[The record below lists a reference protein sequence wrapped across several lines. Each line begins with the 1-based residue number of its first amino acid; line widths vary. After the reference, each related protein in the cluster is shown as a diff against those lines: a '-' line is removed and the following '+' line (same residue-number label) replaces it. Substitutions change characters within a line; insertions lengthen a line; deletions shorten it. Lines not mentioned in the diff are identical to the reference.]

1 MLLRAIVFTL
11 LLALP
16 APAADPAAVEHFE
29 KAVRPLLVQ
38 HCQKCHGEKTKGGL
52 KLDSRAN
59 VLQGGDTGPAV
70 VPGDA
75 AKSLLVRAMRYDGEL
90 KMPPAGKLK
99 PTEIEAIVKWVADGA
114 VWPTA
119 DTVVSAVKSGGPLFT
134 EEQRN
139 FWAFQ
144 PVKRPQV
151 PVVRRHPKGSASANP
166 VDAFILVRL
175 EKAGL
180 SLSPPADKRT
190 LLRRVTYDLTGLPP
204 TPDEL
209 AAFES
214 DTSPQAFEK
223 VVDRLLT
230 SPHYGERWG
239 RHWLDV
245 ARYADSNGMDENT
258 AFGHAWKYRD
268 YVVRSFN
275 ADKPYDVFL
284 REQIAGD
291 LLPPTMDEVEKRDRL
306 AALGFLAIGP
316 KLLAEPDKQKMLLDI
331 ADEQLDTLG
340 KSVLGL
346 TLGCARCHDHKF
358 DPLPTRDYYSLL
370 AVFTGTR
377 TMQNLNTVA
386 KAFERTPT
394 GPEKPEV
401 AQTRQKLDKL
411 RADMR
416 RLEKQFAQV
425 GMKDLVRRREL
436 HEETDSKRDDI
447 KRLEADLPPDD
458 LFLGVEEGTAAAYGT
473 QPRNLHVQVRGNYTT
488 PGEEAPAVFPRI
500 LAGEQQTPFVPAKP
514 NPADKHEANKTRFGS
529 LRERSGRLELA
540 NWLTNPKHPLTPRVI
555 VNRVWQHHFG
565 EGLVRTPDNFGRLG
579 ERPTNPELLDWL
591 AAEFVS
597 PSGGRQPPEAQGADA
612 PRSGWSLKRLH
623 KLILL
628 SRAYQQSA
636 GNPPAADPDNKLLSV
651 FPRRRLD
658 AESLRD
664 AMLAV
669 AGPLDRTVGGT
680 LYTGPN
686 LDYVREVSYDSTRRT
701 LYLPVV
707 RGKLFD
713 YFTVFDFPDPGV
725 AVGKRATTTVAPQAL
740 YLLNN
745 PFVRRQAEAL
755 ADRVLATGD
764 DPGRT
769 LYRAALLREPTT
781 EEAARLTA
789 FVAKHAELNTA
800 EKDAARR
807 QRAAWAAAC
816 QAVFASSE
824 FAWVE

>member
-1 MLLRAIVFTL
+1 MRPDRAIVFTL
-11 LLALP
+11 LLAVP

-38 HCQKCHGEKTKGGL
+38 HCQKCHGEKAKGGL
-52 KLDSRAN
+52 KLDSRAD
-59 VLQGGDTGPAV
+59 VLRDGDSGPAV

-75 AKSLLVRAMRYDGEL
+75 AKSLLVRAVQYDGEL

-99 PTEIEAIVKWVADGA
+99 PAEIEAVTKWVADGA

-119 DTVVSAVKSGGPLFT
+119 DTAVSAAKPGGPLFT
-134 EEQRN
+134 KEQKQ

-144 PVKRPQV
+144 PVKRPAV
-151 PVVRRHPKGSASANP
+151 PNSAPHP
-166 VDAFILVRL
+166 VDAFILAKL
-175 EKAGL
+175 TDHTL
-180 SLSPPADKRT
+180 TLSPPADKRA
-190 LLRRVTYDLTGLPP
+190 LLRRVTFDLTGLPP

-209 AAFES
+209 ATFEQ

-223 VVDRLLT
+223 LVDRLLA

-268 YVVRSFN
+268 YVVRSLN

-284 REQIAGD
+284 HEQIAGD
-291 LLPPTMDEVEKRDRL
+291 LLPPTAYEAERRNRL

-340 KSVLGL
+340 KSVMGL

-358 DPLPTRDYYSLL
+358 DPVPTRDYYSLL
-370 AVFTGTR
+370 AVFTSTR

-401 AQTRQKLDKL
+401 AQTRQRLDKL
-411 RADMR
+411 RADVR
-416 RLEKQFAQV
+416 KLEKQFTQV

-436 HEETDSKRDDI
+436 HEEADSKRDDI
-447 KRLEADLPPDD
+447 KRLEATLPPDD
-458 LFLGVEEGTAAAYGT
+458 LFLGVEEGSAAAYGT
-473 QPRNLHVQVRGNYTT
+473 RPRNLHVQIRGNYTT

-500 LAGEQQTPFVPAKP
+500 LASEQQTPFVPTKP
-514 NPADKHEANKTRFGS
+514 NPADKPEANKTRFGS
-529 LRERSGRLELA
+529 VRERSGRLELA
-540 NWLTNPKHPLTPRVI
+540 NWLTDPKHPLTPRVI

-579 ERPTNPELLDWL
+579 DWL
-591 AAEFVS
+591 ATEFT
-597 PSGGRQPPEAQGADA
+597 QN
-612 PRSGWSLKRLH
+612 GWSLKRLH
-623 KLILL
+623 RLILL
-628 SRAYQQSA
+628 SRTYQQSA
-636 GNPPAADPDNKLLSV
+636 GNPPAADPENRLLSV

-664 AMLAV
+664 SMLAV
-669 AGPLDRTVGGT
+669 ADTLDRTVGGT
-680 LYTGPN
+680 LYAGPN

-725 AVGKRATTTVAPQAL
+725 TVGKRAVTTVAPQAL

-745 PFVRRQAEAL
+745 PFVRTQAEAL
-755 ADRVLATGD
+755 ADRVLASGVD
-764 DPGRT
+764 SGRAAW
-769 LYRAALLREPTT
+769 LYRQVLLREPTT

-789 FVAKHAELNTA
+789 FVAKHAELNAA
-800 EKDAARR
+800 ERDAARR
-807 QRAAWAAAC
+807 QRTAWAAAC
-816 QAVFASSE
+816 QAVFAGSE
-824 FAWVE
+824 FAWLE

>member
-1 MLLRAIVFTL
+1 MNLVRAIVFTL
-11 LLALP
+11 CLALP
-16 APAADPAAVEHFE
+16 APAVDPAGVEHFE
-29 KAVRPLLVQ
+29 KSVRPLLVQ
-38 HCQKCHGEKTKGGL
+38 HCQKCHGEKAKGGL
-52 KLDSRAN
+52 KLTTRAE
-59 VLQGGDTGPAV
+59 LLKGGDAGPAV

-75 AKSLLVRAMRYDGEL
+75 AKSLLVKAIQYDGEL

-99 PTEIEAIVKWVADGA
+99 SAEIDALAKWVTDGA
-114 VWPTA
+114 VWPASDTA
-119 DTVVSAVKSGGPLFT
+119 VSAAKPGGPLFT
-134 EEQRN
+134 DEQRK

-144 PVKRPQV
+144 PVKRPPV
-151 PVVRRHPKGSASANP
+151 PVNPDRKGGGDSTNP
-166 VDAFILVRL
+166 IDAFILAKL
-175 EKAGL
+175 ADHKL
-180 SLSPPADKRT
+180 TLSPPADKRT
-190 LLRRVTYDLTGLPP
+190 LLRRVTFDLTGLPP

-209 AAFES
+209 AAFEK
-214 DTSPQAFEK
+214 DTSPAAFEK
-223 VVDRLLT
+223 VVDRLLA

-239 RHWLDV
+239 RRWLDV

-268 YVVRSFN
+268 YVVRSLN

-291 LLPPTMDEVEKRDRL
+291 LLPPTANETERTDRL

-331 ADEQLDTLG
+331 ADEQLDTVG

-370 AVFTGTR
+370 AVFTSTR
-377 TMQNLNTVA
+377 TMRNLNTVA

-394 GPEKPEV
+394 GPEKPEA
-401 AQTRQKLDKL
+401 AQARPQLDKL
-411 RADMR
+411 RADVR

-436 HEETDSKRDDI
+436 HEEADAKRGDI
-447 KRLEADLPPDD
+447 KRLEATLPPDD
-458 LFLGVEEGTAAAYGT
+458 LFLGIEEGTTAAYGT
-473 QPRNLHVQVRGNYTT
+473 LPRNLHVQIRGNYTT

-500 LAGEQQTPFVPAKP
+500 LAGEQQTPFVPTKP
-514 NPADKHEANKTRFGS
+514 NPADKPEANKTRFGS
-529 LRERSGRLELA
+529 VRERSGRLELA
-540 NWLTNPKHPLTPRVI
+540 NWLTDPKHPLTARVI

-579 ERPTNPELLDWL
+579 ERPTHPGLLDWL
-591 AAEFVS
+591 AAEFAT
-597 PSGGRQPPEAQGADA
+597 PTAGRPWA
-612 PRSGWSLKRLH
+612 LKRLH
-623 KLILL
+623 KFILL
-628 SRAYQQSA
+628 SRTYQQSS
-636 GNPPAADPDNKLLSV
+636 GTPPAADVENKLLSV

-664 AMLAV
+664 SMLAV
-669 AGPLDRTVGGT
+669 AGTLDRTVGGT

-686 LDYVREVSYDSTRRT
+686 LDYVREVSYDSRRRT

-725 AVGKRATTTVAPQAL
+725 TVGKRATTTVAPQAL

-745 PFVRRQAEAL
+745 PFVRTQAETL
-755 ADRVLATGD
+755 ADRLLANGE
-764 DPGRT
+764 DPERA

-781 EEAARLTA
+781 EEAARITA
-789 FVAKHAELNTA
+789 FVAKHAELNTT
-800 EKDAARR
+800 EKDAAKR

-816 QAVFASSE
+816 QAALAGSE